1 MNAVRARPNSVAVAI
16 VAILLALGL
25 SDPVWVDAA
34 VIIGIHALIALSV
47 GLSFGQAG
55 LLSLAQAPFAAIG
68 AYATGILTVKLGW
81 SPLTGLGCA
90 VVLPTAIGYLLA
102 RLVIRLE
109 PLAVAL
115 ATLALAAILEVWTR
129 NWDAVTGGYMG
140 LTGIPTLQWADEPR
154 RYLWLVLFSICA
166 IVFVYENLMVSRFG
180 RALNTIRHD
189 RARAMADGV
198 PVAALSSA
206 AFGLSASFAGVAGWL
221 YAHYVSYVG
230 PGDLGTHLSISV
242 VLMAVIGGASYV
254 LGPLVGAVVLGVL
267 MRLLPAQELQ
277 GLFYG
282 FTLIVILLVARDGVL
297 GLVAPR
303 LLRMRGKFRS
313 EPAVERPQST
323 DVPADA
329 AVAVVAAV
337 GTTATPESGCA
348 R

>member
-1 MNAVRARPNSVAVAI
+1 MNALSNRPNSVAVAI
-16 VAILLALGL
+16 VAIVLAIGL
-25 SDPVWVDAA
+25 RDPVWVDTA
-34 VIIGIHALIALSV
+34 VIIGIQSLIALSV

-68 AYATGILTVKLGW
+68 AYATGIVTVRLGW
-81 SPLTGLGCA
+81 SPFAGLA
-90 VVLPTAIGYLLA
+90 LAIVLPAMLGYVLA

-115 ATLALAAILEVWTR
+115 ATLALAAILEVWIR

-140 LTGIPTLQWADEPR
+140 LTGVPPLDWAIDPR
-154 RYLWLVLFSICA
+154 QYLWLVLFAICVV
-166 IVFVYENLMVSRFG
+166 IYVYENLLSSRFG

-198 PVAALSSA
+198 PVVALSSA
-206 AFGLSASFAGVAGWL
+206 AFGLSAAFAGVAGWL

-254 LGPLVGAVVLGVL
+254 LGPLVGAIVLGVL

-282 FTLIVILLVARDGVL
+282 FTLIVILLVARDGIL
-297 GLVAPR
+297 GLAAPWMAR
-303 LLRMRGKFRS
+303 CKSLWSR
-313 EPAVERPQST
+313 
-323 DVPADA
+323 DDA
-329 AVAVVAAV
+329 APASPPAQPAEAAAP
-337 GTTATPESGCA
+337 GHGSAP
-348 R
+348 